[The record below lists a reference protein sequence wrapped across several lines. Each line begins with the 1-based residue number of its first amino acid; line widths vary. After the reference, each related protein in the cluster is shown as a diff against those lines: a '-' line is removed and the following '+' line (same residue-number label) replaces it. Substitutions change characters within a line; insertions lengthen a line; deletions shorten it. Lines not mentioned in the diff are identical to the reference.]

1 MHSQPSDFFTIF
13 FHTKIYFLYN
23 FLGPQ
28 DLPPN
33 PETLPMMSYNKV
45 HDPKN
50 PNAWGAYI
58 AEILG
63 MGFLGRDVFVGDG
76 QNTLGTVHVLRHH
89 FLRGVGAQGDHK
101 MSIFLTLTFNN
112 YYIFVKKRG
121 RRVRKCQF
129 WLIFHSG

>member
-1 MHSQPSDFFTIF
+1 M
-13 FHTKIYFLYN
+13 
-23 FLGPQ
+23 
-28 DLPPN
+28 PPN

-76 QNTLGTVHVLRHH
+76 QNTLGTVHILRHH

-101 MSIFLTLTFNN
+101 MSILLTLTFICTVFLLKSRFFKN
-112 YYIFVKKRG
+112 RE
-121 RRVRKCQF
+121 
-129 WLIFHSG
+129 LD